1 MAIRESFLT
10 SQKRKLEEQRKQK
23 GVTDTDSNVNRIRS
37 VVDSL
42 TGTEN
47 ADDIMLELLEVLQES
62 GKVPQAG
69 KFYVFVYNAKTN
81 NLRYDQNPFVAV
93 TEVYQWGFKGIN
105 FHWGEVR
112 QYTWNEVAGS
122 LYEVYASEIKDLQ
135 TLPFANFRLNSQK
148 KQMAQDFFTNAK
160 FGTDSNNQIPSLNL
174 GGSNALSIS
183 KDTQGSTTQTSTT

>member
-135 TLPFANFRLNSQK
+135 TLPFANFRLNS
-148 KQMAQDFFTNAK
+148 
-160 FGTDSNNQIPSLNL
+160 
-174 GGSNALSIS
+174 
-183 KDTQGSTTQTSTT
+183 